1 MPHDL
6 PKAYDPTA
14 IEDHWAEYWVREN
27 LFAQPTPE
35 EPVASE
41 ASASPAG
48 APFTILLPPPNV
60 TGRLHMGHMLNQTE
74 MDILTRWRRMS
85 GRRALWLPGTDHA
98 GIATQMMVERQLTEE
113 GTTRQQL
120 GREAFVERVWAWKR
134 HYGGAILSQMKRLGA
149 SVDWQREY
157 FTMDDNLSVAVRE
170 AFVRLYEQGLIYR
183 GAYIVNWCP
192 RCQTAI
198 SDLEVIHQE
207 QKGHLWEIRY
217 SVVDEAGQDS
227 GEFITVAT
235 TRPET
240 MLGDTAIAI
249 HPEDERYLH
258 LHGKSVRVPLVGRVI
273 PIILDTWVSRDF
285 GTGAV
290 KVTPA
295 HDPNDFELGK
305 RHNLPN
311 INVMDET
318 AHINSEG
325 GVYAGLDR
333 YVARKRIVADLEAQG
348 LLASVRDHTN
358 SVGHCDRCKTVVEPR
373 LSTQWFVA
381 VNKKTEERGAS
392 MAGLAIEAVQSGAI
406 KFTPEMYKKTYLNWM
421 ENIYD
426 WCISRQLWW
435 GHRIPA
441 WHCATCT
448 KITVARVDPTACSH
462 CGSKDITQETDVL
475 DTWFSSGLLP
485 VSVFGWPNFT
495 ASHQAQTPGTQSP
508 GHPERAQ
515 RAEGPASFTPDVGA
529 PGPSPLGTEETMPGA
544 PSIPRTSAEWVGDH
558 DSQPEPVKGT
568 GFSPYINALT
578 GKGASAPE
586 GQNRAD
592 FNAFYP
598 TSLLVTGFDI
608 LFYWVARMIMLGVW
622 FAQDVPEADGSPR
635 SLANSVPFKEVYI
648 HALVRDA
655 NREKMSK
662 TKGNVIDPI
671 EIVKQYGTDAVRFTL
686 ASMASPGTDIA
697 FNIARTEGY
706 RAFANKIWN
715 AARFIF
721 QNVDR
726 AREVGIT
733 VDRANIGSIPTS
745 VSPSA
750 QPGSTAPLDHNAASQ
765 TAGQTGFVTGHDF
778 SRAATRPEIGRAL
791 APAEFTSGAPLE
803 ARWIVAEFH
812 ATAGKVN
819 EALENYRYD
828 DAANLIYQF
837 FWGSFCDW
845 YLEIVKLRLDFSET
859 ADKAATKAALTTLVS
874 VFEASLRLLSPFMP
888 FITEEIWHALYGG
901 NPPARSIALTEFP
914 TTATTPIDTE
924 VQKAMS
930 TIQSIIVET
939 RILRKEI
946 GVEEKAFAPIQLRL
960 DSEVRAI
967 TLENQEIIKRLAKV
981 SDVRAVDQVSPGL
994 SLRTRF
1000 SFDVAVIYERTIDV
1014 AAERDRLT
1022 KDIAKYEKG
1031 LASAQRQLGNE
1042 AFILKAPPAV
1052 VEGLKKQEA
1061 ETRLLLEKARAA
1073 LAALPE
1079 A

>member
-27 LFAQPTPE
+27 LFAQPTPD
-35 EPVASE
+35 PASKPSEGRE
-41 ASASPAG
+41 APSGSGAHSA
-48 APFTILLPPPNV
+48 FTILLPPPNV

-113 GTTRQQL
+113 GTSRQAL
-120 GREAFVERVWAWKR
+120 GREAFVERVWEWRR

-157 FTMDDNLSVAVRE
+157 FTMDENLSVAVRE

-198 SDLEVIHQE
+198 SDVEVVHEE
-207 QKGHLWEIRY
+207 QKGHIWEIKY
-217 SVVDEAGQDS
+217 PVLDDLGEDS
-227 GEFITVAT
+227 GEFLTVAT

-240 MLGDTAIAI
+240 MLGDTAVAI

-258 LHGKSVRVPLVGRVI
+258 LHGKKLRLPMVGREI
-273 PIILDTWVSRDF
+273 PIILDAWVSRDF

-295 HDPNDFELGK
+295 HDPNDFALGQ
-305 RHNLPN
+305 RHNLPT
-311 INVMDET
+311 ISIMDET
-318 AHINSEG
+318 AHINNEG
-325 GVYAGLDR
+325 GKYKGLDR
-333 YVARKRIVADLEAQG
+333 YAARKLILADLEELG
-348 LLASVRDHTN
+348 LLAGVKDHTN
-358 SVGHCDRCKTVVEPR
+358 NIGHCDRCKTVVEPR

-381 VNKKTEERGAS
+381 VNKEPLGGGDTL
-392 MAGLAIEAVQSGAI
+392 AGKARAAVKADEHGNKAIR
-406 KFTPEMYKKTYLNWM
+406 FTPEQYEKTYLNWM

-441 WHCATCT
+441 WHCATCG
-448 KITVARVDPTACSH
+448 KITVARVDPAACSH
-462 CGSKDITQETDVL
+462 CNSAEIKQETDVL

-485 VSVFGWPNFT
+485 VSVFGWPHFAAKT
-495 ASHQAQTPGTQSP
+495 
-508 GHPERAQ
+508 
-515 RAEGPASFTPDVGA
+515 
-529 PGPSPLGTEETMPGA
+529 LGA
-544 PSIPRTSAEWVGDH
+544 PSFPRTSAERVGDQ
-558 DSQPEPVKGT
+558 DSQAGAPRPSHLGT
-568 GFSPYINALT
+568 GEA
-578 GKGASAPE
+578 A
-586 GQNRAD
+586 QDRAD
-592 FNAFYP
+592 AALSGFEDFAAFYP

-608 LFYWVARMIMLGVW
+608 LFFWVARMIMLGCW
-622 FAQDVPEADGSPR
+622 FAGDVPMPDGSSR
-635 SLANSVPFKEVYI
+635 TLAESVPFKEVYI

-697 FNIARTEGY
+697 FNVARTEGY

-721 QNVDR
+721 MNVDR
-726 AREVGIT
+726 AAEIGIT
-733 VDRANIGSIPTS
+733 VDPAVLGGMPT
-745 VSPSA
+745 
-750 QPGSTAPLDHNAASQ
+750 ASE
-765 TAGQTGFVTGHDF
+765 D
-778 SRAATRPEIGRAL
+778 
-791 APAEFTSGAPLE
+791 APLE
-803 ARWIVAEFH
+803 ARWIVAELH
-812 ATAGKVN
+812 ATAAKVN
-819 EALENYRYD
+819 QALEAYRYD

-859 ADKAATKAALTTLVS
+859 ADKAQTTAALTTFVS
-874 VFEASLRLLSPFMP
+874 VFEVALRLFSPFMP
-888 FITEEIWHALYGG
+888 FITEEIWHALYDGK
-901 NPPARSIALTEFP
+901 PPAKSIALASFP
-914 TTATTPIDTE
+914 QANGKFAILMGDASLYTLISCSGGAVLEMHVIEKIVTALR
-924 VQKAMS
+924 S
-930 TIQSIIVET
+930 
-939 RILRKEI
+939 LRKDAGVPDKEI
-946 GVEEKAFAPIQLRL
+946 V
-960 DSEVRAI
+960 DSRIYCSETDGSLALGYIAQRSNKD
-967 TLENQEIIKRLAKV
+967 LCNYLAKV
-981 SDVRAVDQVSPGL
+981 VLEVVTGEAPLQGLVRQETGFAVEVL
-994 SLRTRF
+994 
-1000 SFDVAVIYERTIDV
+1000 YEKAIDIS
-1014 AAERDRLT
+1014 AERERLT

-1031 LASAQRQLGNE
+1031 LAAAERQLGNE
-1042 AFILKAPPAV
+1042 GFLAKAPAHI

-1073 LAALPE
+1073 LDALPPN
-1079 A
+1079 